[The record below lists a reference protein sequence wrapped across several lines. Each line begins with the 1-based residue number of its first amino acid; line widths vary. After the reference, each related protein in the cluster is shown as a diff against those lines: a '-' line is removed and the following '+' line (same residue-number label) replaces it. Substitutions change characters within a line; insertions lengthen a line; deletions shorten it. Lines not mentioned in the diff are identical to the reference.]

1 MTDEQRA
8 AVASY
13 FAVYQGQEKGLA
25 KMFLRDVNHPFVS
38 QAYKTLSAVWL
49 QVRRLHWSTGSPA
62 SRTSV
67 MQLLLCVVALRSP
80 VSAPHG
86 EV

>member
-8 AVASY
+8 SVASY

-38 QAYKTLSAVWL
+38 QAYQTLSSVWL
-49 QVRRLHWSTGSPA
+49 EVLLRPTTTRAALHSFD
-62 SRTSV
+62 SR
-67 MQLLLCVVALRSP
+67 
-80 VSAPHG
+80 SA
-86 EV
+86 